1 MPNNKRK
8 RVCKIKG
15 KEKAHPYSRKAKQ
28 IARAMNKEA
37 LIAKTK
43 GDRINA
49 AMGKGQKLVWFRDN
63 MDTDEIQYDKQVENE
78 VKKIWTKNELALLL
92 DLYLDR
98 HKEQLEELQAKKDLG
113 RLLSPK
119 EALFLENVKTERKE
133 AEMAGLEVPDLTST
147 AMVKYLRIWDGD
159 LNSVTDIKLVKI
171 KPTSVLQNETKP
183 KENDQNNDISK
194 ITGMTVE

>member
-1 MPNNKRK
+1 
-8 RVCKIKG
+8 
-15 KEKAHPYSRKAKQ
+15 
-28 IARAMNKEA
+28 MNKEA

-78 VKKIWTKNELALLL
+78 VKKIWTKNELVLLL

-147 AMVKYLRIWDGD
+147 AMVKYLRTWDGD
-159 LNSVTDIKLVKI
+159 LNSVTDIKLVKV